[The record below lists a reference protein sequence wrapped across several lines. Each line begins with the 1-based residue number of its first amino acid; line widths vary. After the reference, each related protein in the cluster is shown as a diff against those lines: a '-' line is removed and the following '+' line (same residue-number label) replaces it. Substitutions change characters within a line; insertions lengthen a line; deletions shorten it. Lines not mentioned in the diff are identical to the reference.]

1 VRRRTSSRDDAGLA
15 AEPEFRAAMRAYR
28 RWAVDDVLTY
38 SAEKVV
44 VPGGSPM
51 PRWSWDG
58 LQKPSQR

>member
-1 VRRRTSSRDDAGLA
+1 
-15 AEPEFRAAMRAYR
+15 MRAYR
-28 RWAVDDVLTY
+28 RWAVDDVLAY
-38 SAEKVV
+38 SAEKAV